1 MEDNNI
7 LGDEALMS
15 QDEISFKE
23 IIKFIWSEKITL
35 SYFVLFFA
43 IVSVIYSL
51 SLNDIYSSEVTFS
64 STEQNEALNT
74 QGSGLAALA
83 GISNTSQGNK
93 RDLGIKIIK
102 SLQFFEDFNNKYN
115 VLPELM
121 AIKSWDK
128 ATDTIRY
135 DESTYDE
142 SKDEW
147 TDGSIPSIQESHKE
161 FIRHITINQD
171 SNTGFITMSVNHYSP
186 HVAKKWADLI
196 LEEINLKVKNQEIK
210 KAERSIEFLENEI
223 KDTNNN
229 KLIEDLYSLV
239 LKEMETIMLANSS
252 PEYVF
257 TTIDPAYSPE
267 RKSAPSRSL
276 ICIFGTILGAI
287 IGFLVIFISN
297 IVKN

>member
-1 MEDNNI
+1 MTDNNI

-43 IVSVIYSL
+43 IFSVIYSL

-64 STEQNEALNT
+64 STEQNEVLNT

-287 IGFLVIFISN
+287 IGFLVIFIRN
-297 IVKN
+297 IFKN

>member
-1 MEDNNI
+1 MTDNNI

-43 IVSVIYSL
+43 IFSVIYSL

-64 STEQNEALNT
+64 STEQNEVLNT

-257 TTIDPAYSPE
+257 TPIDPAYSPE

-287 IGFLVIFISN
+287 IGFLVIFIRN
-297 IVKN
+297 IFKN

>member
-7 LGDEALMS
+7 LGDEVLMS

-83 GISNTSQGNK
+83 GISNTSQGDK

-102 SLQFFEDFNNKYN
+102 SLQFFEDLNNKYN

-135 DESTYDE
+135 DKSTYDE

-267 RKSAPSRSL
+267 RKSAPLRSL

-287 IGFLVIFISN
+287 IGFLVIFIRN
-297 IVKN
+297 IFKN

>member
-102 SLQFFEDFNNKYN
+102 SLQFFEDLNNKYN

-135 DESTYDE
+135 DKSKYDE

-287 IGFLVIFISN
+287 IGFLVIFIRN
-297 IVKN
+297 IFKN